1 MKKKKFSGSAPMKG
15 KTKTVVSSK
24 GTGRPAPSSAP
35 SAVPSASSSSGSSA
49 ASAGASGASSSAGGA
64 MKKGGIVKKKK

>member
-15 KTKTVVSSK
+15 KTKPGVSSK
-24 GTGRPAPSSAP
+24 GTGRPAPSTAP
-35 SAVPSASSSSGSSA
+35 SSGPSIVSGP
-49 ASAGASGASSSAGGA
+49 ASAGASGASSGGA

>member
-15 KTKTVVSSK
+15 KTKPGVSSK
-24 GTGRPAPSSAP
+24 GTGRPAPSVAP
-35 SAVPSASSSSGSSA
+35 SSGPSMV
-49 ASAGASGASSSAGGA
+49 AGPASGAASGGTSGGA